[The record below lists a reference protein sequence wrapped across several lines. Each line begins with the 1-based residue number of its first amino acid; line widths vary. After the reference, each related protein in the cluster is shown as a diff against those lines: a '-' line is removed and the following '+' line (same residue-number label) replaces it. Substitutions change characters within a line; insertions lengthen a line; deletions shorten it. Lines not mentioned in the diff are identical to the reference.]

1 MVPTAA
7 LEARLLSDGHVAL
20 PGADPDPAATWHLQV
35 LGRTPNEGC
44 VVRAEV
50 AGASWGARIEQA
62 WLAGTPGLRDT
73 RHS

>member
-1 MVPTAA
+1 
-7 LEARLLSDGHVAL
+7 
-20 PGADPDPAATWHLQV
+20 LQV

-62 WLAGTPGLRDT
+62 WLARQDCEIPVTLERQSALQEPILGWI
-73 RHS
+73 HFC